1 MNKSNNCNNSE
12 FDYYLSII
20 EFFQNQKVIKDTKEI
35 WKSKS
40 LIELMKVLER
50 SSKKEFVKNAI
61 LVILSLFDENPPDIY
76 NCRGTN
82 VNSLD
87 NGEKRSYLSI
97 LRTEFSDELP
107 N

>member
-1 MNKSNNCNNSE
+1 MNKSDNCDNSE
-12 FDYYLSII
+12 FEYYSSII
-20 EFFQNQKVIKDTKEI
+20 EFFQNQNANRETIEI

-40 LIELMKVLER
+40 LIKLMKVLER

-76 NCRGTN
+76 NCRGKN
-82 VNSLD
+82 VNSID
-87 NGEKRSYLSI
+87 NGEKRSYKSI
-97 LRTEFSDELP
+97 LKTEFIDELP